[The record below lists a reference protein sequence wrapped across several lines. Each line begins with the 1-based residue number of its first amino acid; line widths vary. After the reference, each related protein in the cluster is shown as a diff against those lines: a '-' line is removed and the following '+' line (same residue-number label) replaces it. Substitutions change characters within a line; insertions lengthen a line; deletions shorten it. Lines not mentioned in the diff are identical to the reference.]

1 MDSAHLPEPWMT
13 EEPLAGDASTRTY
26 SRLTDR
32 NGNSAILVR
41 YPREVARQIERDL
54 GIRSWC
60 ELNDVRVPALVAHPP
75 GSAWAVL
82 EDLGSAD
89 ADGTLRSAAPDERP
103 GIALRLCEPIA
114 SLARIAPAALPAW
127 NQPLSGARLR
137 WELAGFEL
145 WFVRHRN
152 RASPSERVSAWLDGL
167 AGDIDG
173 HPTRVCHRDFHL
185 NNLFVLENGGV
196 GVIDYQDIL
205 VGPDTYD
212 IVSLLYERAMPALLD
227 EVERNTIME
236 HWAVT
241 TKAEDGWLDRA
252 RQVRLQRALKV
263 LGSFARFEA
272 AGSTTYVS
280 WMRALSGQ
288 MLPALEAAGAPPD
301 LTDLLLDC

>member
-1 MDSAHLPEPWMT
+1 MDPSNIPEPWIS

-26 SRLTDR
+26 SRLRDR
-32 NGNSAILVR
+32 NGNSAVLVR

-54 GIRSWC
+54 DIRSWC
-60 ELNDVRVPALVAHPP
+60 ELNGVRVPALVAHPS

-82 EDLGSAD
+82 EDLGLVD
-89 ADGTLRSAAPDERP
+89 ADGTLRSAAPDERL
-103 GIALRLCEPIA
+103 GIALRLVEPIA
-114 SLARIAPAALPAW
+114 ALAHIAPAALPPW
-127 NQPLSGARLR
+127 NQPLAGTRLR

-145 WFVRHRN
+145 WFVRHHN
-152 RASPSERVSAWLDGL
+152 RTSPSKRVSTWLDGL
-167 AGDIDG
+167 AGDIDR

-185 NNLFVLENGGV
+185 NNLFMLQDGGV

-212 IVSLLYERAMPALLD
+212 IVSLLYERSMPAFLD
-227 EVERNTIME
+227 EDGPTILME
-236 HWAVT
+236 HWARI
-241 TKAEDGWLDRA
+241 TKAASGWMERA

-272 AGSTTYVS
+272 AGSTTYAP
-280 WMRALSGQ
+280 WMRALSKEVAP
-288 MLPALEAAGAPPD
+288 LLDAAGAPPA